1 MAMKT
6 RRTAEQDERF
16 FHILRHGAPVTVA
29 AKAAGYKPNTLYR
42 WRKLDPAFAA
52 RWRAVEREKASALD
66 KTYRQVLEQLVRRGL
81 HVPAEKQA
89 RHIGSPADG
98 KGGAGPRADELPP
111 SAGRE
116 RPDVA
121 AAPPE
126 VKATSWRPQPGPQTE
141 LIGCKVFEVF
151 FGGARG

>member
-29 AKAAGYKPNTLYR
+29 AKAAGSKPNTLYR

-89 RHIGSPADG
+89 GISARLPTERMVRARLLVSCRRPPA
-98 KGGAGPRADELPP
+98 A
-111 SAGRE
+111 SAPTLR
-116 RPDVA
+116 R
-121 AAPPE
+121 
-126 VKATSWRPQPGPQTE
+126 
-141 LIGCKVFEVF
+141 
-151 FGGARG
+151 